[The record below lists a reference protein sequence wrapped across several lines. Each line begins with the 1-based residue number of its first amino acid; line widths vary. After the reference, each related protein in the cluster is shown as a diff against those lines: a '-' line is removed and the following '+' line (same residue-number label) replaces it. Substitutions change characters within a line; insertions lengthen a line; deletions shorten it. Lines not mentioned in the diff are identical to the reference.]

1 MTNQASVMKAHNAA
15 LGAFRFLT
23 AMVFCFAVSAHGQG
37 NQPAA
42 RPLPA
47 GDGKAIVETACT
59 ACHEL
64 TLITTAGHTPAD
76 WKLLVERMVS
86 AGAEVPKNQIA
97 MVTEYLTKSFPEGN
111 VPKAVILPGAAKVSF
126 KEWTVPTVGSRPH
139 DPLATHDGYLW
150 YSGQY
155 ANVLGRVDTKTGEI
169 KEFRPTTPG
178 SGPHGLVEDKDGNIW
193 FTANSKGYIG
203 KLDPKTG
210 KFTEYKLPA
219 DARDP
224 HTPLF
229 DQKGT
234 LWFTVQQSNKV
245 GRLNPN
251 TGEMKLVDSP
261 TAKSLPYGMV
271 IDTKGTPYYCEFGAP
286 KIAAIDPNTMKIKEW
301 TLPHAES
308 RPRRIAITNDDLIYY
323 ADYSRGYLGRL
334 DPKTGAVKE
343 WPSPS
348 GPDSQPYGILFLN
361 GAIWYNESAVK
372 PNTLV
377 RFDPKTE
384 KFQTWAIPAG
394 GGVVRN
400 MMTTR
405 DGNIVMAESAL
416 NIVALVT
423 VGK

>member
-1 MTNQASVMKAHNAA
+1 MSKKSLFGLLIAVLYCCAVLAQGPGGQAAQS
-15 LGAFRFLT
+15 
-23 AMVFCFAVSAHGQG
+23 
-37 NQPAA
+37 
-42 RPLPA
+42 LPP
-47 GDGKAIVETACT
+47 GDGKAIVDSACT
-59 ACHEL
+59 TCHAA
-64 TLITTAGHTPAD
+64 TMITNAGHTPED

-86 AGAEVPKNQIA
+86 AGADVPQNQMA
-97 MVTEYLTKSFPEGN
+97 MVTDYLSKNFPERN
-111 VPKAVILPGAAKVSF
+111 VPKAVTVPGSMKVTF
-126 KEWTVPTVGSRPH
+126 KEWKAPTVGSRPH

-150 YSGQY
+150 YTGQY

-169 KEFRPTTPG
+169 KEFRPTIAR

-210 KFTEYKLPA
+210 NFTEYKLPA
-219 DARDP
+219 DAADP

-229 DQKGT
+229 DQKGI
-234 LWFTVQQSNKV
+234 LWFTVQGANKV
-245 GRLNPN
+245 GRLDPK
-251 TGEMKLVDSP
+251 TGDIKLVNSP
-261 TAKSLPYGMV
+261 TPRSLPYGMV
-271 IDTKGTPYYCEFGAP
+271 VDSKGTPYYCEFGAP
-286 KIAAIDPNTMKIKEW
+286 KIAAIDPNTMAIKEW
-301 TLPHAES
+301 TLKDPEA
-308 RPRRIAITNDDLIYY
+308 RPRRIAITDDDLIYY

-334 DPKTGAVKE
+334 NPKTGEMKE

-348 GPDSQPYGILFLN
+348 GPRSQPYGITFLN
-361 GAIWYNESAVK
+361 NAIWYNESAVK

-384 KFQTWAIPAG
+384 KFQSWVIPAG

-405 DGNIVMAESAL
+405 DGNIVIAESAL
-416 NIVALVT
+416 NIVGLVT